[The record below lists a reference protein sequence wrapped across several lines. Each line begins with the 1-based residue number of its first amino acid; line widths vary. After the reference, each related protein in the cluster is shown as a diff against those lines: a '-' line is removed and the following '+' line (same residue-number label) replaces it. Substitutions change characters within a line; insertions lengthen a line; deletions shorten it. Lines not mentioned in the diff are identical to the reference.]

1 MKNILTISILMVLFG
16 CNRNPEITEV
26 INQPKIVSEID
37 KFITD
42 SNNKKKVKF
51 IVVSGID
58 DSNKNVTEL
67 LFANQKPT
75 IINENSKRINDEVK
89 NEKYGYFKY
98 KDYEFLV
105 SERLNKTFKLK
116 YENFDKMKDHFII
129 KDHYPEKAEVA
140 KEKWRTLYLKY
151 NKEKDSVE
159 FSNISEISM
168 SDYAN

>member
-1 MKNILTISILMVLFG
+1 MKNILIVSILMVLLG

-26 INQPKIVSEID
+26 IKQPKIVSEID

-58 DSNKNVTEL
+58 ESNKNVTEL

-75 IINENSKRINDEVK
+75 IISENSKRINDEVK
-89 NEKYGYFKY
+89 NAKYGYFKY

-105 SERLNKTFKLK
+105 SERLSKTFKLK

-140 KEKWRTLYLKY
+140 KEKWRTMYLKY

-168 SDYAN
+168 SDYAH